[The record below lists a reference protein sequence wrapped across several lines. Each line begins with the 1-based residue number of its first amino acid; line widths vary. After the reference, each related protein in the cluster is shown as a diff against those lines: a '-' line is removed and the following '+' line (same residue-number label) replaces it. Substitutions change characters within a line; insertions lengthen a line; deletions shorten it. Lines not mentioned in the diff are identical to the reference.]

1 MAPAS
6 SWRWQ
11 HEVASAMGPHTPE
24 LRAYVP
30 DWQICSQ
37 LGGLGA
43 MLLNVGSMMLTWM
56 HCAIVVHITAA
67 MVLETW
73 EM

>member
-1 MAPAS
+1 MK
-6 SWRWQ
+6 WRLQW
-11 HEVASAMGPHTPE
+11 VRTLLYCVLMCLTVRSA
-24 LRAYVP
+24 
-30 DWQICSQ
+30 Q

-56 HCAIVVHITAA
+56 HCANVVHVTAA
-67 MVLETW
+67 MVLESW